1 MTFETECKTIL
12 DRALAQG
19 LGHTGETT
27 WLPSPGAGSLAVRI
41 AGRGGRSAELTASR
55 STLEARLSRPAR
67 TVTLRGD
74 YEDTDLLARDAA
86 RLARFVDRYLRGQ
99 GRLQREQGALG
110 VRRSLVVTT
119 ADGEWKVG
127 PRKTQVPEAG

>member
-12 DRALAQG
+12 EHALTQG
-19 LGHTGETT
+19 LGHTWETT
-27 WLPSPGAGSLAVRI
+27 WLPSAGADSRAVRI

-55 STLEARLSRPAR
+55 TRLEARLSRPAR
-67 TVTLRGD
+67 TVVLEGD
-74 YEDTDLLARDAA
+74 YDDTDLLARDAA
-86 RLARFVDRYLRGQ
+86 RLTRFLDRFLRGQ

-119 ADGEWKVG
+119 TDGEWKIG
-127 PRKTQVPEAG
+127 PRRTEVPENA

>member
-12 DRALAQG
+12 ETALAQG

-27 WLPSPGAGSLAVRI
+27 WLPSPGAGSIAVRV
-41 AGRGGRSAELTASR
+41 AGRGGRSAEITAAR
-55 STLEARLSRPAR
+55 GKLEARLSRPAR
-67 TVTLRGD
+67 TATLQGD

-86 RLARFVDRYLRGQ
+86 RLVRFVDRYLRGQ

-119 ADGEWKVG
+119 TDGEWKVG
-127 PRKTQVPEAG
+127 PRKTQVPGGV

>member
-1 MTFETECKTIL
+1 MTFETDCRPIVET
-12 DRALAQG
+12 ALAQH

-27 WLPSPGAGSLAVRI
+27 RLPSPAGGSVAYRV

-55 STLEARLSRPAR
+55 TKLEARLSRPAR
-67 TVTLRGD
+67 TVTLEGD

-119 ADGEWKVG
+119 TDGEWKVG
-127 PRKTQVPEAG
+127 PRKTQVPSA